1 MFSYLTC
8 CSRDWRREFIQVFIV
23 ESKTKPER
31 IEYGFNLLP
40 NLPLISLCSLFN
52 PIVLFSPRAGG
63 CISVRVPLT
72 SAATGIPDE
81 HFLQFF

>member
-1 MFSYLTC
+1 MKEG
-8 CSRDWRREFIQVFIV
+8 WRKEFMPAFIM
-23 ESKTKPER
+23 ELKTKLER
-31 IEYGFNLLP
+31 IKYGVNLLR

-72 SAATGIPDE
+72 SAATGITDE
-81 HFLQFF
+81 HFVRFFQSINWQ